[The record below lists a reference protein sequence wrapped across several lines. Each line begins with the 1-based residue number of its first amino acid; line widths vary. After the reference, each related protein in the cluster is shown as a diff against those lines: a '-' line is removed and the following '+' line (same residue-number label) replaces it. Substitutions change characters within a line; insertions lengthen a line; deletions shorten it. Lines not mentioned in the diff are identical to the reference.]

1 MNWLDIILDHVSKYK
16 MENISKIEKEYL
28 NQYDTDNKSNIE
40 EVLNERYEYY
50 KKAVDYDTRDIFYY
64 EDQMMGD
71 LMLGENLKETRLSLL
86 WEILLD
92 DDYEVFCKIYDIP
105 YMIISSEWINVEQKY
120 RNRFEDFWKSY
131 YNFNI

>member
-28 NQYDTDNKSNIE
+28 KQYDTDNKSNIE
-40 EVLNERYEYY
+40 EVLNERHEYY

-92 DDYEVFCKIYDIP
+92 DDYEVFCKIYNIP